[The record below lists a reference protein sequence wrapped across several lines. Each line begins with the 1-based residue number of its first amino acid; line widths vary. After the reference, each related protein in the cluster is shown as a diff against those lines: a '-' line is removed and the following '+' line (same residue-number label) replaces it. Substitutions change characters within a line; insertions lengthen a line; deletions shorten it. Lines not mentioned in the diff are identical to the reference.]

1 LTNGRDTVKL
11 IKTNPL
17 NRGFLNKMPKLE
29 EPENK
34 EKSEL
39 KSGIYKG
46 YSIAWLR
53 KTPEHPDFKL
63 VEEFDELNK
72 K

>member
-1 LTNGRDTVKL
+1 
-11 IKTNPL
+11 
-17 NRGFLNKMPKLE
+17 MPKLE